1 MLLNYIS
8 IPVFLLSFTIGL
20 FFVYIFG
27 PEMKKIYIYPTPENV
42 ENVLFKDNA
51 DNCYRYQAR
60 EIKCPKNKSDIF
72 IPPIQG

>member
-8 IPVFLLSFTIGL
+8 LPVFLLSFTIGL

-42 ENVLFKDNA
+42 ENFLFKDKA
-51 DNCYRYQAR
+51 DNCYRYQAQ
-60 EIKCPKNKSDIF
+60 EIKCPVNKSDIF
-72 IPPIQG
+72 TPPIQS